1 MRSMTSIQSM
11 AGRMKAERAY
21 KAHREEIRREA
32 ARVAAL
38 TPEQAHDELMAACAI
53 EDKLMAR
60 ALKGMK

>member
-1 MRSMTSIQSM
+1 
-11 AGRMKAERAY
+11 MKAERAY
-21 KAHREEIRREA
+21 KAYRAEVRAEA

-38 TPEQAHDELMAACAI
+38 TPEQAQSELMAACAI